1 MPDIILA
8 SRSPVSCNR
17 WKGEEFVI
25 IRIFIILNIFIITGC
40 AGIQTV
46 HTTSNIQVD
55 KSKKYLVFPFRDPS
69 FEGKEFSGV
78 GSRLTNKL
86 VASCAEYGLNM
97 TPIFNEK
104 FQASKDINTLDAL
117 AYAKENEANFIITGQ
132 VTKWIDRAT
141 EWSMKRDFLGLSIF
155 VREVSSGNIV
165 FTLEMQEH
173 SNIFWSGT
181 PDDFVDSL
189 SKAMALKLLSAEK

>member
-1 MPDIILA
+1 
-8 SRSPVSCNR
+8 
-17 WKGEEFVI
+17 
-25 IRIFIILNIFIITGC
+25 
-40 AGIQTV
+40 
-46 HTTSNIQVD
+46 
-55 KSKKYLVFPFRDPS
+55 
-69 FEGKEFSGV
+69 
-78 GSRLTNKL
+78 
-86 VASCAEYGLNM
+86 M